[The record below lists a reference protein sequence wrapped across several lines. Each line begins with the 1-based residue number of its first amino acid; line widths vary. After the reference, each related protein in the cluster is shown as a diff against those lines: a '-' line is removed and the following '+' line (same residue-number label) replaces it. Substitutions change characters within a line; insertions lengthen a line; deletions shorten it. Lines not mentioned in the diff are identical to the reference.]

1 MSKYATSKSSLHT
14 LRAKAESAIVSGER
28 RDDAAV
34 GSIRDYIHELQ
45 VYQVELEMQ
54 ADELRK
60 TQLELIHSRDEYA
73 TLYDQAPIGY
83 IALNLSGLILKT
95 NQTFARMLQ
104 VEPELLIH
112 RPLSQY
118 VQLEDHPLFF
128 AICHRATHAPQ
139 LRMGEVGFLRTD
151 KSLFFGRLDITPQ
164 ALSSTMEPHY
174 RITVVDI
181 TEKRLAEQEKMR
193 LEREILK
200 LQKEDSLKR
209 LAGGIAH
216 NFNNLLTIIMGNI
229 ELVEELNL
237 SGEQMRQCLA
247 DVAKASARA
256 AELSTM
262 MLTYLGFPPSQPTII
277 ELSSTIQQILSVL
290 QSTLHGPL
298 HFSFTPSPQAIHIN
312 GDRTQI
318 AHLINNLIENS
329 VEAIGKEPG
338 TITVLV
344 YEDYFCHRT
353 SPPSYHGERLKPGRY
368 ACIEIRDSGCGM
380 EQATLEKAID
390 PFFTTHFTGR
400 GLGLSAVWG
409 IVHAHHGYFFLNS
422 EPGKGTVARAFF
434 PPAQPKVVTT
444 SAVAAPLSASLVT
457 AVGKT
462 ILLADDDQIVRK
474 IGKLLLEDEGYHILE
489 ANGGHEAVALYRLYQ
504 QDIRC
509 VVLDFA
515 MPDLDGNLTLI
526 ELRKINPQVPVLLVS
541 GFLKEQTV
549 ERFLTEKPNG
559 FLQKPFN
566 RDEFLQSVADMFAA
580 RP

>member
-1 MSKYATSKSSLHT
+1 MTKYATSKSSLNL
-14 LRAKAESAIVSGER
+14 LREKAELAIASGER
-28 RDDAAV
+28 RDEADH
-34 GSIRDYIHELQ
+34 GCIRDYIHELQ

-60 TQLELIHSRDEYA
+60 TQLELIHARDEYA

-83 IALNLSGLILKT
+83 IALNLSGIILKT
-95 NQTFARMLQ
+95 NQTFAHMLQ
-104 VEPELLIH
+104 VEPEMLIH
-112 RPLSQY
+112 RPLSHY
-118 VQLEDHPLFF
+118 VQLDDHPLFF
-128 AICHRATHAPQ
+128 AILHRATHAPQ
-139 LRMGEVGFLRTD
+139 LRSGEVGLLRAD
-151 KSLFFGRLDITPQ
+151 QSLFYGRLDITPQ
-164 ALSSTMEPHY
+164 AVSSTMEPHY
-174 RITVVDI
+174 RVTVVDI
-181 TEKRLAEQEKMR
+181 TEKRRAEQEKMR

-216 NFNNLLTIIMGNI
+216 NFNNLLTVIMGNV
-229 ELVEELNL
+229 ELVRELPL
-237 SGEQMRQCLA
+237 SQQQMRQCLT

-262 MLTYLGFPPSQPTII
+262 MLTYLGFPPSQPQTM
-277 ELSSTIQQILSVL
+277 ELSTTIEQILGVL
-290 QSTLHGPL
+290 QSTLHGAL
-298 HFSFTPSPQAIHIN
+298 HCTFTPSPEPIYIN

-338 TITVLV
+338 TISVMV
-344 YEDYFCHRT
+344 YEDYYRT
-353 SPPSYHGERLKPGRY
+353 SPTSYHGERLKPGRY

-380 EQATLEKAID
+380 EPVVLEKAID

-409 IVHAHHGYFFLNS
+409 IVHAHHGFFFLDS
-422 EPGKGTVARAFF
+422 EPGRGTVARAFF
-434 PPAQPKVVTT
+434 SPAAPKVVLTE
-444 SAVAAPLSASLVT
+444 AKNAPLPASLVT
-457 AVGKT
+457 AAGKT

-474 IGKLLLEDEGYHILE
+474 IGKLLLEEEGYHILE
-489 ANGGHEAVALYRLYQ
+489 ANGGLEAVSLYRMYQ
-504 QDIRC
+504 HDILC
-509 VVLDFA
+509 VALDYA

-541 GFLKEQTV
+541 GFLREQTV

-559 FLQKPFN
+559 FLQKPFT
-566 RDEFLQSVADMFAA
+566 RDEFLQAVGEMFAQQS
-580 RP
+580 

>member
-1 MSKYATSKSSLHT
+1 MTKYSVSKSSLNT
-14 LRAKAESAIVSGER
+14 LRERAQLAIANETQS
-28 RDDAAV
+28 DAAAH

-60 TQLELIHSRDEYA
+60 TQVELIQARDEYA
-73 TLYDQAPIGY
+73 ALYDQAPIGY
-83 IALNLSGLILKT
+83 IALNLSGIILKT
-95 NQTFARMLQ
+95 NQTFADMLQ
-104 VEPELLIH
+104 VEPEMLVH

-139 LRMGEVGFLRTD
+139 LRTGEVGFLRAD
-151 KSLFFGRLDITPQ
+151 QSLFYGRFDITPQ
-164 ALSSTMEPHY
+164 ALSATMEPHY
-174 RITVVDI
+174 RVTVADV
-181 TEKRLAEQEKMR
+181 TEKRRAEREKRR

-216 NFNNLLTIIMGNI
+216 NFNNLLTVIMGNI
-229 ELVEELNL
+229 ELVQELPL
-237 SGEQMRQCLA
+237 DKKQMQQCLG

-262 MLTYLGFPPSQPTII
+262 MLTYLGFPPSQPNRI
-277 ELSSTIQQILSVL
+277 ELSSTIEQILSVL
-290 QSTLHGPL
+290 QSTLHGAV
-298 HFSFTPSPQAIHIN
+298 HFSFIPSPDPIHIN
-312 GDRTQI
+312 GNRTQI

-329 VEAIGKEPG
+329 VEAIGKRSG
-338 TITVLV
+338 SITVMV
-344 YEDYFCHRT
+344 YEDYYRT
-353 SPPSYHGERLKPGRY
+353 SPTTYHGERLKPGRY
-368 ACIEIRDSGCGM
+368 VCIEIRDTGCGM
-380 EQATLEKAID
+380 EPETLEKAID

-409 IVHAHHGYFFLNS
+409 IVQAHHGSFFLQS
-422 EPGKGTVARAFF
+422 APGQGTVAWALF
-434 PPAQPKVVTT
+434 PPADPEPP
-444 SAVAAPLSASLVT
+444 AATRQCTPLPASLVI
-457 AVGKT
+457 AAEKT

-474 IGKLLLEDEGYHILE
+474 IGKLLLEEKGYHILE
-489 ANGGHEAVALYRLYQ
+489 ANGGEEALKLYRLYQ
-504 QDIRC
+504 HDILC

-541 GFLKEQTV
+541 GFLREQTV
-549 ERFLTEKPNG
+549 ARFLTEKPNG
-559 FLQKPFN
+559 FLQKPFT
-566 RDEFLQSVADMFAA
+566 REEFLQALIAMFA
-580 RP
+580 PQS